1 MSVAK
6 RIQAAALTHG
16 AVIPFA
22 AYVTA
27 IRRNQT
33 EKIMGRSK
41 METAAIV

>member
-6 RIQAAALTHG
+6 RIQAAVLTHG
-16 AVIPFA
+16 AVVPFA

-27 IRRNQT
+27 IRLNQT
-33 EKIMGRSK
+33 ENTMGRSK